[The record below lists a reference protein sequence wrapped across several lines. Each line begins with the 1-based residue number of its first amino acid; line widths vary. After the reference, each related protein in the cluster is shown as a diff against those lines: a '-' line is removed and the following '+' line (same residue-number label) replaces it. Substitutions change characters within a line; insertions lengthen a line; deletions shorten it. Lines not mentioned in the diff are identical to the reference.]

1 MSTLFTPLTFNRG
14 PAMKNRFM
22 LAPLTNQQSHENG
35 VCSDEEFKW
44 LTMRAEGGF
53 GLTMTCAAH
62 VQEEGK
68 GFSGQL
74 GIFSDELIP
83 GLTKLAERIK
93 ANDSL
98 AFAQL
103 YHGGMRCPKEIIGMQ
118 PLSASDNE
126 KWGAR
131 AMTTAEVEGM
141 IAAFIEAAE
150 RAEKCGF
157 HGVELHGAHGYL
169 LAQFL
174 SPEINQRDDQYG
186 GSLENR
192 QRPIFDI
199 IEGIRARCG
208 EDFMIGV
215 RLSPERFGMKFPEVV
230 ATAERLLKDELI
242 EFLDMSMWDVFK
254 MPEDNDEGKSLL
266 SYFTS
271 LDRKGV
277 RLGVA
282 GKLRTP
288 EQMERAIE
296 EGVDWVMLGRAAIL
310 HHDFP
315 DLMQND
321 KSFEPVELPVS
332 AEHLQNEGLSPAFVE
347 YMQNWKGFVKG
358 TDGVVDTDLILNS

>member
-62 VQEEGK
+62 VQEQGR
-68 GFSGQL
+68 GFHGQL
-74 GIFSDELIP
+74 GIFSDEHIP
-83 GLTKLAERIK
+83 GLTRLADRIK
-93 ANDSL
+93 ENDSV
-98 AFAQL
+98 AIVQL
-103 YHGGMRCPKEIIGMQ
+103 YHGGMRCPKEVIGMQ

-126 KWGAR
+126 QWGAR
-131 AMTTAEVEGM
+131 AMTTDEVEAM
-141 IAAFIEAAE
+141 IEAFVDGAE
-150 RAEKCGF
+150 RAQKAGF
-157 HGVELHGAHGYL
+157 HGIELHGAHGYV

-174 SPEINQRDDQYG
+174 SPDINQRDDKFG

-199 IEGIRARCG
+199 IEGVRKRCSD
-208 EDFMIGV
+208 DFMIGV
-215 RLSPERFGMKFPEVV
+215 RLSPERFGMKLPEVV
-230 ATAERLLKDELI
+230 ATAERLLTDELI

-254 MPEDNDEGKSLL
+254 MPEDNDEGKTLL
-266 SYFTS
+266 SYFTD

-288 EQMERAIE
+288 EQCERAIE
-296 EGVDWVMLGRAAIL
+296 QGVDWVMLGRAAIL

-315 DLMQND
+315 KLMQND
-321 KSFEPVELPVS
+321 ANFQPVEPPVTP
-332 AEHLQNEGLSPAFVE
+332 EYLQGEGLSPPFVE
-347 YMQNWKGFVKG
+347 YMKNWKGFVKG
-358 TDGVVDTDLILNS
+358 ADGVVDTDLILKS